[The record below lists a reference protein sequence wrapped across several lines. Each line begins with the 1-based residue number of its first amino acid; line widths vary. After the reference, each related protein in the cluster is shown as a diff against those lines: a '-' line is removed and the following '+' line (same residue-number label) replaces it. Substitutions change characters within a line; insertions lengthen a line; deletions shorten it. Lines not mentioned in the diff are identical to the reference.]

1 MNCLD
6 QNNTT
11 STSDSYKIMNIYSIK
26 EIIEATN
33 NIFHSKNIKSKKK
46 RIESKPKIKIEKIE
60 KPIILKT
67 EPVIESTNHLNII
80 DNKTNIKAEAKDHMV
95 NELYLFMKKKIKK
108 NTLKLI
114 IEEQIEI
121 KILKNEIILLKQS
134 KEKLIQNYNILE
146 KDYEIILENYKKL
159 KISKEEVILQNDN
172 LKINNETLKINLNNI
187 SQKYEGL
194 SIEHNKLII
203 DNGELQ
209 SNLNLFTNDNENL
222 IKENNEL
229 KSSLS
234 KTEQTLQTTIQKNR
248 SFDINNA
255 ELKNTISR
263 YIVNSKKLQEQLN
276 SFEKNKNLELNEIDK
291 KVKFYQDE
299 NVRLS
304 GELLSFQKKN
314 ETIKINL
321 TDIENEKLKISNK
334 INELSKSIEQKTN
347 VVETVFSK
355 ESLPLTKDDNEKLNQ
370 KEQQSLDEVISR
382 IFKKI

>member
-1 MNCLD
+1 M
-6 QNNTT
+6 
-11 STSDSYKIMNIYSIK
+11 KIYSIK

-67 EPVIESTNHLNII
+67 EPVIESTIHLNII